1 MASVRG
7 GQNSTIRTVGRGLG
21 MPVVHLSVGMDS
33 LCSLCICEHK
43 KTRLV
48 VHKKPGH
55 ARVTNRLTLHA
66 LVGRGGLW
74 RVALREL
81 GGRPQRG

>member
-1 MASVRG
+1 MSVCRVFMASVRG

-55 ARVTNRLTLHA
+55 ARVTLL
-66 LVGRGGLW
+66 GL
-74 RVALREL
+74 LYMT
-81 GGRPQRG
+81 